1 MKNDALSLIRDNKP
15 INFKQQCILI
25 MSLSLPAIMAQLSST
40 VMQYFDA
47 AMVGKLGAEG
57 SAAVGLVSSST
68 WLFEG
73 VCVSVILGFTV
84 QVAHRIGAKQ
94 ERVARDIMKLGLLI
108 SVALGVVLGLLGAV
122 VSMKLPVFLGG
133 KGEVARMAGNYFF
146 VFAVSLPFAQLN
158 SLSGGMLQSSGDM
171 KTPSILNII
180 MCVLNVVFNFLLIYP
195 TRVWHGIKIYGAGLG
210 VTGASLGTTLSK
222 VVISLIMTYILL
234 YRSPMLRLRKGERYV
249 HNREYL
255 KTGIK
260 IAIPAAIE
268 RFISGTAYVAYTAI
282 VAPLGNIAV
291 AANSFAITAESFCY
305 MPGYGI
311 GAAASTII
319 GQSIGAKRRDLTR
332 KLAWITTVFGMAV
345 MTFMG
350 VLLFITAP
358 YVMRLL
364 TSNKEIIELGT
375 QILRIEAFAEPFYAA
390 SIVATG
396 VFRGAGDTVS
406 PSLLNLI
413 SMWAVRIPAAVLLA
427 PRFGLHGAWIAMS
440 GELCVRGI
448 IFLLRMCSKK
458 WSNKSLV

>member
-1 MKNDALSLIRDNKP
+1 MKTDVLAQIRNGKAL
-15 INFKQQCILI
+15 NFKQQCMLI
-25 MSLSLPAIMAQLSST
+25 ISLSMPAIMAQLSST

-68 WLFEG
+68 WLFDG
-73 VCVSVILGFTV
+73 LCVSAVMGFTV
-84 QVAHRIGAKQ
+84 QVAHQIGAKK
-94 ERVARDIMKLGLLI
+94 ERCARDIMKLGILV
-108 SVALGVVLGLLGAV
+108 SVALGILLGLIGAAI
-122 VSMKLPVFLGG
+122 SMPLPVFLGG
-133 KGEVARMAGNYFF
+133 KGEVAKKAGHYFLIY
-146 VFAVSLPFAQLN
+146 ALSLPFAQLN
-158 SLSGGMLQSSGDM
+158 NLSGGMLQSSGDM
-171 KTPSILNII
+171 KTPSILNIV
-180 MCVLNVVFNFLLIYP
+180 MCTLNIVFNFLLIYP

-210 VTGASLGTTLSK
+210 VSGAALGTALSK
-222 VVISLIMTYILL
+222 AVIAVIMTFVLL
-234 YRSPMLRLRKGERYV
+234 FHSPMLRLHKGERYS
-249 HNREYL
+249 HNPDYIKR
-255 KTGIK
+255 GIR

-319 GQSIGAKRRDLTR
+319 GQSIGAKRHELTR
-332 KLAWITTVFGMAV
+332 KLAWITTVFGMVV
-345 MTFMG
+345 MTFTG

-358 YVMRLL
+358 YMMRLL
-364 TSNKEIIELGT
+364 TADKEIIKLGT
-375 QILRIEAFAEPFYAA
+375 EILRIEAFAEPFYAA
-390 SIVATG
+390 SIVAVG

-406 PSLLNLI
+406 PSVLNLI
-413 SMWAVRIPAAVLLA
+413 SMWAVRIPAAILLT
-427 PRFGLHGAWIAMS
+427 PYFGLHGAWIAMS

-458 WSNKSLV
+458 WSNKSVA